1 MLIVVAVAVAV
12 TDKDD
17 PPPPHQEVVHTDH
30 NDIDDNNDGGLPC
43 TGFFESIIT
52 LSTDYDMYLTS
63 LDFPFNNNSLNG
75 KNIII
80 ITHTNLNTF
89 PTTSSIWLPSV

>member
-30 NDIDDNNDGGLPC
+30 NDIDDNNDVGLPC
-43 TGFFESIIT
+43 TGFFESIIIE
-52 LSTDYDMYLTS
+52 YAI
-63 LDFPFNNNSLNG
+63 N
-75 KNIII
+75 
-80 ITHTNLNTF
+80 
-89 PTTSSIWLPSV
+89 